1 MVSIAKPLGMRCG
14 TLRTLYGLMAC
25 SNVDS
30 EYYRNSG
37 PPSEEANDVDKGV
50 INFFAKC
57 ANVSEGQ
64 SANQCAWTTPVGQ
77 QRTPES
83 LLTKFSDWVGA
94 EPLGENRGRA
104 TLPPDQSLSADE
116 SYIVRSLLFET
127 LRDPSD
133 FVTTARI
140 LQYWYDSNAR
150 IPEEPISVED
160 AAATLPTAA
169 TRVKPRQA
177 PVDAFDPTQAT
188 AAPNKA
194 PNAIFGISCLDGQY
208 RPADLSNET
217 YAQVYNA
224 YSAKTK
230 FGTEKSVVNVYA
242 CM

>member
-1 MVSIAKPLGMRCG
+1 
-14 TLRTLYGLMAC
+14 MAW
-25 SNVDS
+25 SNLEP
-30 EYYRNSG
+30 EYYRDSG

-50 INFFAKC
+50 GNFFAKC

-77 QRTPES
+77 QRTTES
-83 LLTKFSDWVGA
+83 LLTKFSAWVGA
-94 EPLGENRGRA
+94 EPLGQNRGRA
-104 TLPPDQSLSADE
+104 TLPAAQTLSADQ

-140 LQYWYDSNAR
+140 LQYWYDSNTR
-150 IPEEPISVED
+150 IPARPVSVEV
-160 AAATLPTAA
+160 AAATLPAAA

-177 PVDAFDPTQAT
+177 TVDAFDPTQAT

-194 PNAIFGISCLDGQY
+194 PNALLGISCLDGQY

-217 YAQVYNA
+217 YAQVYSA

-230 FGTEKSVVNVYA
+230 FGTEKSVGNIYA